1 VSLPKLPR
9 MAPWLAVSIV
19 LALVVALIA
28 PQQLPVSLYKLSL
41 ITSAAWAGYWI
52 DRGLFPYA
60 RPDRFLAWGISPDKA
75 GIVAPDRTPGCG
87 LAITLEQ
94 SIAFAAA
101 MLRRAVLI
109 ASAMIGVA
117 LGA

>member
-1 VSLPKLPR
+1 MSLPKLPR

-60 RPDRFLAWGISPDKA
+60 RPDRFIAWCASPGA
-75 GIVAPDRTPGCG
+75 PGCG

-94 SIAFAAA
+94 AIAFAAA

>member
-1 VSLPKLPR
+1 MSLLKLPR

-60 RPDRFLAWGISPDKA
+60 RPDRFIAWCASPGA
-75 GIVAPDRTPGCG
+75 PGCG
-87 LAITLEQ
+87 LSITLEQ
-94 SIAFAAA
+94 AIAFAAA